1 MYSTEQVF
9 ASSFCTFILG
19 SAIMAERLAET
30 IPEAVTEIMAAEK
43 KVRQYIK
50 MRQYTNVQ
58 EE

>member
-30 IPEAVTEIMAAEK
+30 IPKAVTEIMAAERK
-43 KVRQYIK
+43 SAAIYK
-50 MRQYTNVQ
+50 MQQYTNVQ